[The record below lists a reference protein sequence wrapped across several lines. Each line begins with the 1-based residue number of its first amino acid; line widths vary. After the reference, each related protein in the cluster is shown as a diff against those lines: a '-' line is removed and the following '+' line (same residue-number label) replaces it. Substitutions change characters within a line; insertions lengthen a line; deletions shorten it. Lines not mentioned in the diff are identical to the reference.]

1 MIESF
6 RHKGLKRLYDRGDR
20 SKLPPDMIERI
31 ILILS
36 DLDSATDLAGLDF
49 ASYRLHELSGSRK
62 GEWSITVRANW
73 RIVFRIEAGAVY
85 DVNFEDYH

>member
-6 RHKGLKRLYDRGDR
+6 RHKGLKRFYDKGDR
-20 SKLPPDMIERI
+20 SKLPADMIERI
-31 ILILS
+31 TLILG
-36 DLDSATDLAGLDF
+36 DLDVARDVKDLDL
-49 ASYRLHELSGSRK
+49 ASYRLHELTGNRK

-73 RIVFRIEAGAVY
+73 RIVFKFEAGGAH